1 MDFLIVSN
9 GQEAIDALK
18 RERFDVVLMD
28 CQMPVLDG
36 FEATKIIRQDPSLSM
51 IKGNYS
57 IVSFIILT
65 APLF

>member
-1 MDFLIVSN
+1 MKRLLGILKMDFLIVSN

-36 FEATKIIRQDPSLSM
+36 FEATKLIRQDPSLSM
-51 IKGNYS
+51 IKG
-57 IVSFIILT
+57 IIL
-65 APLF
+65 L